1 MLRKVLKQHHGRRCL
16 INSEPLTEP
25 VKLDTR
31 AQVLLIMLDRPA
43 RAQAVDRFMAEQ
55 LYVAFRAFESSDKY
69 KAAVLCSTSD
79 HFCSGYDVFDVKN
92 PSYGQLLTEQLVNLP
107 ANQSPMGPCKM
118 DFTKPVI
125 AAIEG
130 AAVAGGFE
138 LALCADLRV
147 ASKSAYFGFYNR
159 KLNVP
164 LIDGGALLLNNL
176 IGKGRAMDM
185 IMTGRRVDAEEAFQL
200 GIVNRLV
207 EGLINKL
214 STLKGL
220 F

>member
-1 MLRKVLKQHHGRRCL
+1 
-16 INSEPLTEP
+16 
-25 VKLDTR
+25 
-31 AQVLLIMLDRPA
+31 
-43 RAQAVDRFMAEQ
+43 MAEQ

-69 KAAVLCSTSD
+69 RAAVLCSSSK

-92 PSYGQLLTEQLVNLP
+92 PSYDQLEKQLTNLP
-107 ANQSPMGPCKM
+107 SNQSPMGPCKM

-125 AAIEG
+125 AAVEG

-185 IMTGRRVDAEEAFQL
+185 IMNG
-200 GIVNRLV
+200 
-207 EGLINKL
+207 
-214 STLKGL
+214 S
-220 F
+220 